1 MKYFANIHTVE
12 ELKNKYRE
20 LCLTLHPDR
29 GGNAEDFAEMMKEYE
44 QAARDLNGTNTNHTT
59 NDDAAQDFADMMGT
73 PLKGTKGKTFGD
85 LVAEIADI
93 MADDNR
99 RAAYQRAGEVWGCYG
114 WDGCAM
120 TPESR
125 AAYINKFGRVLVE
138 MAELAA
144 TLKAAADK
152 KAYEQTHYAAHVIE
166 ARRNQATGCKAP
178 KIGAFV
184 FGVGC
189 NWKSDGRRG
198 VFVNFDAFAAD
209 PEEFGEKYDDPE
221 RRHLC
226 KVVEVIE
233 VSADDFSRPGL
244 ADELVERAN
253 AEGRDFAGGLATD
266 DPEPEYNPQKPW
278 SKYTYYYT
286 ECAAVVCRESG
297 RWYLINCEGYNYAR
311 YCYMST
317 NWRTMFAPEIA
328 AAERKEAEKQ
338 EKARQEKERET
349 AERLAAYRAKCAKY
363 DAAGLEDLTTYR
375 EALKAAN
382 AAESDAARAHGW
394 RSQERKAAAKK
405 AQAAAAALMAA
416 EKRNIKAMA
425 AHAFPGLKCK
435 VTKAKSWRGR
445 GYELTYEDGPTLET
459 FTNNTDF
466 DLFSS
471 YWEEYRVDDCTEIHR
486 HDFTEFSDKYGDG
499 HGVEITREMSKA
511 ERERLTAAILQAVPA
526 AAGICW
532 ENRHEWTQDEIKAAA
547 AACGVD
553 GGDLWHEY
561 DRKHSYWNFVTA
573 EGLAEWAHEM
583 IAYDLA
589 GNADKATENAH
600 TGKKASKADTNT
612 ANADE
617 SAQSAQ
623 DTANTPN
630 ADEAPADELQLVE
643 IPGGVAVVGD
653 SRATY
658 KNRKA
663 IKAHGARWN
672 RDAQQW
678 QATDPDGVATL
689 RAWFGMS
696 DNATDDSAT
705 GEATTTAANGPQSTK
720 ADEADDNT
728 TTNAESAQ
736 GAQDAPE
743 SGNAADIPA
752 ADVAAL
758 AGAFADIFRA
768 VANAMQE
775 AKKYE
780 GVTIPAETLE
790 RWRTE
795 TMTGAKCAAAQLSEV
810 CACLGCLTPESR
822 KEFDALGVIFWTLA
836 DQLQRGFNPDTI
848 APATDYARGQLFD
861 LIDRTQTPNQ
871 AAAVREATDQKEA
884 A

>member
-1 MKYFANIHTVE
+1 M
-12 ELKNKYRE
+12 
-20 LCLTLHPDR
+20 
-29 GGNAEDFAEMMKEYE
+29 
-44 QAARDLNGTNTNHTT
+44 
-59 NDDAAQDFADMMGT
+59 
-73 PLKGTKGKTFGD
+73 
-85 LVAEIADI
+85 
-93 MADDNR
+93 
-99 RAAYQRAGEVWGCYG
+99 
-114 WDGCAM
+114 
-120 TPESR
+120 
-125 AAYINKFGRVLVE
+125 
-138 MAELAA
+138 
-144 TLKAAADK
+144 
-152 KAYEQTHYAAHVIE
+152 
-166 ARRNQATGCKAP
+166 
-178 KIGAFV
+178 
-184 FGVGC
+184 
-189 NWKSDGRRG
+189 
-198 VFVNFDAFAAD
+198 
-209 PEEFGEKYDDPE
+209 
-221 RRHLC
+221 
-226 KVVEVIE
+226 
-233 VSADDFSRPGL
+233 
-244 ADELVERAN
+244 
-253 AEGRDFAGGLATD
+253 
-266 DPEPEYNPQKPW
+266 
-278 SKYTYYYT
+278 
-286 ECAAVVCRESG
+286 VCRESG

-311 YCYMST
+311 YCYMPT

-328 AAERKEAEKQ
+328 AAERKEAERQ
-338 EKARQEKERET
+338 EEARQEKERET
-349 AERLAAYRAKCAKY
+349 AERLAEYRAKCAKY
-363 DAAGLEDLTTYR
+363 DAAGLEDLTAYR

-435 VTKAKSWRGR
+435 VAKAKSWRGR

-486 HDFTEFSDKYGDG
+486 HDFTEFADKYGDG

-573 EGLAEWAHEM
+573 EGLAEWVHELT
-583 IAYDLA
+583 AYDLA
-589 GNADKATENAH
+589 GNADKATDKAKENAH
-600 TGKKASKADTNT
+600 TGTKASKADTNT

-617 SAQSAQ
+617 SAQGAQ
-623 DTANTPN
+623 DTANTPD
-630 ADEAPADELQLVE
+630 AEEAPADGLQLVD
-643 IPGGVAVVGD
+643 IHGGVAVVGD

-672 RDAQQW
+672 REAQQW

-696 DNATDDSAT
+696 DANDDSTT
-705 GEATTTAANGPQSTK
+705 GEAAANGPQST
-720 ADEADDNT
+720 ETGGADDNT
-728 TTNAESAQ
+728 TANAESAQ